1 MFASQCRAGLTRVG
15 NRVNVMF
22 SHARLLHLRHFMRGR
37 ARSWTSHI
45 VASASIRP
53 CMSYCMDS
61 TLKTLSDRITIKSC
75 RVHVSPLHV
84 TFQHSSMA
92 FMSRQGRHYSKTWMC
107 DHAVENCWRSALKAN
122 VGGCK
127 ACMSDLCHVCSLLL
141 FASRFR
147 SPLHD
152 LRVAETSAHAMW
164 MYGISPTCAPHRT
177 DRTTHSTD
185 ASMMHAYAILHNAM
199 SCVVL

>member
-1 MFASQCRAGLTRVG
+1 MRPLLPDTKFLRTVFSQTDHPTPHRLQHLHPSRHTHERSRNVSASVSRTSVRGQQNSLRTTHVSPSVPRPMRGPLRRRCCLLRGPNFQATCWPRELSVFASEYRAGLTRVG

-53 CMSYCMDS
+53 CMSFCMDC
-61 TLKTLSDRITIKSC
+61 TLKTLSDRITTKSC

-92 FMSRQGRHYSKTWMC
+92 FMSRQGRH
-107 DHAVENCWRSALKAN
+107 
-122 VGGCK
+122 
-127 ACMSDLCHVCSLLL
+127 
-141 FASRFR
+141 
-147 SPLHD
+147 
-152 LRVAETSAHAMW
+152 
-164 MYGISPTCAPHRT
+164 
-177 DRTTHSTD
+177 
-185 ASMMHAYAILHNAM
+185 
-199 SCVVL
+199 